1 MSIISHIRTYRDIY
15 LILFSIL
22 ASVLLIQGAA
32 FAASTISTNI
42 STDGTLTV
50 NGNSTFG
57 NAATDINLFTGTLQA
72 STTALLTSGFTTF
85 GNWTIDQAATTT
97 VTFNQTG
104 INFDSNTLVISPTA
118 NRIGILTA
126 NPANALDVSGTLSAT
141 SVGVASTSPHVAL
154 GVVGTT
160 TSSAGVR
167 VGADGSGIT
176 QILFGTCTY
185 NPGAA
190 VTAST
195 TRSTNCTGATGVRSG
210 DRVFVTPRTLE
221 QHLIMVSASSTAN
234 DVIQVTVYNTGING
248 GNITP
253 ASATWDWLS
262 IR

>member
-1 MSIISHIRTYRDIY
+1 MNIASHISTYRDIY
-15 LILFSIL
+15 LIFLSIL
-22 ASVLLIQGAA
+22 AAILFIEGAA
-32 FAASTISTNI
+32 FAASTISTNV

-57 NAATDINLFTGTLQA
+57 DASTDVNLFTGTLQA
-72 STTALLTSGFTTF
+72 STTALFTSGFTTF
-85 GNWTIDQAATTT
+85 GNWTVDQAATTT

-118 NRIGILTA
+118 NRVGILTA
-126 NPANALDVSGTLSAT
+126 NPTTALDVSGT
-141 SVGVASTSPHVAL
+141 
-154 GVVGTT
+154 T
-160 TSSAGVR
+160 TSSTGIT
-167 VGADGSGIT
+167 VGASGSGIT

-195 TRSTNCTGATGVRSG
+195 TRSTNCTGATGVRSN

-221 QHLIMVSASSTAN
+221 QHLILVSASSTAN
-234 DVIQVTVYNTGING
+234 DVIQVTVYNTGVNG

-262 IR
+262 FR

>member
-1 MSIISHIRTYRDIY
+1 MNIVSHIGTYRDIY
-15 LILFSIL
+15 LILLSI
-22 ASVLLIQGAA
+22 
-32 FAASTISTNI
+32 FAAVLFIGGSVFASSTISTNI

-57 NAATDINLFTGTLQA
+57 NASTDINLFTGTLQA
-72 STTALLTSGFTTF
+72 STTALFTSGFTTF
-85 GNWTIDQAATTT
+85 GNWTVDQSATTT
-97 VTFNQTG
+97 VTFNQAG
-104 INFDSNTLVISPTA
+104 INFDSNTFVIDPNA
-118 NRIGILTA
+118 NT
-126 NPANALDVSGTLSAT
+126 
-141 SVGVASTSPHVAL
+141 VGVASSSPYVAL

-160 TSSAGVR
+160 TSSAGVL
-167 VGADGSGIT
+167 VGANGSAIT

-190 VTAST
+190 ITAST

-221 QHLIMVSASSTAN
+221 QHLILTSASSTAN

-253 ASATWDWLS
+253 ASAAWDWIS
-262 IR
+262 FR